1 MNFECW
7 AAGTW
12 AAGSWV
18 VGSWCPGATPPA
30 PAPSGEGRYYF
41 QRRHFAQSD
50 LWREDEEIIILKP

>member
-1 MNFECW
+1 MFAHRFF
-7 AAGTW
+7 AARLFAPRYFPPVE
-12 AAGSWV
+12 AA
-18 VGSWCPGATPPA
+18 PA